1 MKLKLDNNCK
11 FLGPDTIAGGEAQAV
26 KTSLL
31 LPECKDWRGS
41 TKAYNLNLKQATS

>member
-1 MKLKLDNNCK
+1 MKLKLENNCK
-11 FLGPDTIAGGEAQAV
+11 ILGPDTIASGEAHAV

-31 LPECKDWRGS
+31 LPECKGWCGS